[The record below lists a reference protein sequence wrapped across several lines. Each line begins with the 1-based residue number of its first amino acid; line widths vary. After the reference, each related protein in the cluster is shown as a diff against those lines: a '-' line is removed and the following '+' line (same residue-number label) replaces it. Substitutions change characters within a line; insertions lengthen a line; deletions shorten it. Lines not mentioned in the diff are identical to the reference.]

1 MEPDL
6 NALRR
11 QLRQLKE
18 LFDGGAI
25 GGDAYQHSREALE
38 RRIVDAVM
46 SGAIEAS
53 PIVTSPVELAAAGA
67 DVAASVPRRSR
78 GLMVAVVGGVLAL
91 ASAGYWWTGSPRMAA
106 SQWPSAESVG
116 VAGEGASQPTT
127 GTSAPHALGNE
138 QVLAMVEKLSLR
150 LKDAPSDAEGW
161 AMLGRSYAVLGR
173 HADALPAYEKALAL
187 RPDDAS
193 LLADYA
199 DAMAVANKREL
210 TGEPL
215 TLVEKALKIDPD
227 NLKALSLAG
236 TAAFN
241 RKDYVGAVK
250 HWEHI
255 AAVAP
260 AGSSYLP
267 QVEANLAEAREL
279 GKLPM
284 PMAPAAAASSAAT
297 NRASGTVASAGAA
310 VSGTVTLAAALRD
323 RVAPTDTVF
332 VFARAAE
339 GPRMPLAILRKQVK
353 DLPFDFKL
361 DDSQAMSP
369 AMRLSAYPKV
379 VVGARVSKSGNAM
392 PQSGDL
398 AGQTAVA
405 DLGASGLKIEISQAV
420 AAP

>member
-1 MEPDL
+1 VAPAVEP
-6 NALRR
+6 
-11 QLRQLKE
+11 
-18 LFDGGAI
+18 
-25 GGDAYQHSREALE
+25 
-38 RRIVDAVM
+38 
-46 SGAIEAS
+46 
-53 PIVTSPVELAAAGA
+53 LAASAT
-67 DVAASVPRRSR
+67 VAAPAPRRSR
-78 GLMVAVVGGVLAL
+78 GLIAAVIGGVLVL
-91 ASAGYWWTGSPRMAA
+91 ASAGYMWTGSPRMASA
-106 SQWPSAESVG
+106 PWPSAGSDG
-116 VAGEGASQPTT
+116 AAGEGGEQAAT
-127 GTSAPHALGNE
+127 GGTAPHALGNE
-138 QVLAMVEKLSLR
+138 QVLAMIDKLSQR
-150 LKDAPSDAEGW
+150 LKESPSDAEGW
-161 AMLGRSYAVLGR
+161 AMLARSYAVIGR
-173 HADALPAYEKALAL
+173 HTDALPAYEKAVAL
-187 RPDDAS
+187 RPEDAS
-193 LLADYA
+193 LLADHA
-199 DAMAVANKREL
+199 DALAVANKHEL

-215 TLVEKALKIDPD
+215 AMINKALKIDPD

-241 RKDYVGAVK
+241 RKDYAGAVR

-279 GKLPM
+279 GKLP
-284 PMAPAAAASSAAT
+284 PPAAPAASAAPV
-297 NRASGTVASAGAA
+297 RASGAVAVPGST

-353 DLPFDFKL
+353 DLPLDFKL

-369 AMRLSAYPKV
+369 AMRLSSYSKV

-392 PQSGDL
+392 PQPGDL
-398 AGQTAVA
+398 AGQTAVS